1 MSTTPPPPSTVSPVP
16 RTGSSSSTAASVE
29 PADAAR
35 VPNTRVRRLAERAR
49 YDEETVHAIL
59 DEAYVAHVGIVVDG
73 LPVVIPYAC
82 ARVGDDLVLHGS
94 TRAGI
99 LSAVASGAPVCATV
113 TLLDGLVFA
122 RSAFHSSMNYRSVV
136 VHGAARI
143 VDDPAEKV
151 RCLDALVDHLMP
163 GRRAHLRDATEG
175 ELEAT
180 QVVAIRLDAV
190 SAKVRTGGP
199 KDAPEDL
206 LPHVWGGVVPLR
218 VAFGEPEADAVTGA
232 DVAPPAAT
240 G

>member
-1 MSTTPPPPSTVSPVP
+1 MSTT
-16 RTGSSSSTAASVE
+16 SSSPGAAS
-29 PADAAR
+29 PSS
-35 VPNTRVRRLAERAR
+35 PNTRVRRLAERAR

-82 ARVGDDLVLHGS
+82 ARVGDELVVHGS
-94 TRAGI
+94 TRAGT
-99 LSAVASGAPVCATV
+99 LSAIANGAPVCATV

-199 KDAPEDL
+199 NE
-206 LPHVWGGVVPLR
+206 PHDDQLANVWGGVVPLAIR
-218 VAFGEPEADAVTGA
+218 AGKPQADAITASDAIVPQ
-232 DVAPPAAT
+232 VA
-240 G
+240 GY

>member
-1 MSTTPPPPSTVSPVP
+1 MSTTLPPPGTASPP
-16 RTGSSSSTAASVE
+16 ASAASPE
-29 PADAAR
+29 PKAAAR
-35 VPNTRVRRLAERAR
+35 TPNTRVRRLAERAR

-73 LPVVIPYAC
+73 MPVVIPYAC
-82 ARVGDDLVLHGS
+82 ARVGEELVLHGS

-99 LSAVASGAPVCATV
+99 LSAVASGGAVCATV

-136 VHGAARI
+136 VQGAARI
-143 VDDPAEKV
+143 VDDPAEKG
-151 RCLDALVDHLMP
+151 RFLDALVDHLMP

-199 KDAPEDL
+199 KDPPEDL
-206 LPHVWGGVVPLR
+206 LPNVWGGVVPLR
-218 VAFGEPEADAVTGA
+218 IGFGEPEADAITGA
-232 DVAPPAAT
+232 GVASPALAHPST
-240 G
+240 SSG